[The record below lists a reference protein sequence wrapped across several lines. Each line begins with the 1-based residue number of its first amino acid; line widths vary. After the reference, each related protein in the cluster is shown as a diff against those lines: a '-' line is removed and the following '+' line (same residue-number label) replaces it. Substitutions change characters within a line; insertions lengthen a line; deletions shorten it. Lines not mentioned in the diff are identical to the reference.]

1 MSGVSYK
8 ITDAIL
14 NDNTNNPG
22 WKTTELWL
30 TSITGLVSTILAS
43 TAPAPTTTTLIICL
57 TITAVTYLL
66 CRTIF
71 KISKLKYRPTEIVNF
86 KAQGNNTFK
95 EPMDNI

>member
-1 MSGVSYK
+1 MSEVSDK

-14 NDNTNNPG
+14 NDDTNNPG

-43 TAPAPTTTTLIICL
+43 AAPTSTTSTLIICL
-57 TITAVTYLL
+57 TVTAVTYLL

-71 KISKLKYRPTEIVNF
+71 KISKLKYRPTELVNF
-86 KAQGNNTFK
+86 VLQAHA
-95 EPMDNI
+95 DNDKQ